1 MRAIVLAAGVARR
14 LAPLTDRTNKCLL
27 PVGGRSLLDRMLS
40 TLAAAGVPE
49 TALVVG
55 HCADQI
61 RAFAGQVFQGMA
73 IRYVDNPEYRRG
85 SVLSLHAARDLL
97 IDGPAL
103 VMDADVLFPGE
114 MLRRLLATPAHCAV
128 LVDRGFSDTGE
139 EQKAYS
145 VGGRV
150 ITLSKKLVP
159 PAWDTVGE
167 NIGFFRCGD
176 AGRELVR
183 LLEHVIAGG
192 TGLEEYEEA
201 INLLMQRHEVR
212 AIDVTGLPWT
222 EMDFVEDL
230 QRAEADVLPAVVGLD
245 GS

>member
-40 TLAAAGVPE
+40 ALAAAGIPE

-61 RAFAGQVFQGMA
+61 RSFAGRVFDGMA

-97 IDGPAL
+97 VDGPAL
-103 VMDADVLFPGE
+103 VMDADVLFPRE
-114 MLRRLLATPAHCAV
+114 MLRRLVETSAHCAV
-128 LVDRGFSDTGE
+128 LVDRGFADTGE
-139 EQKAYS
+139 EQKAYA
-145 VGGRV
+145 VGDRV
-150 ITLSKKLVP
+150 IALSKKLVP
-159 PAWDTVGE
+159 PAWNTVGE

-176 AGRELVR
+176 AGRDLVS

-212 AIDVTGLPWT
+212 GIDVTGLPWT